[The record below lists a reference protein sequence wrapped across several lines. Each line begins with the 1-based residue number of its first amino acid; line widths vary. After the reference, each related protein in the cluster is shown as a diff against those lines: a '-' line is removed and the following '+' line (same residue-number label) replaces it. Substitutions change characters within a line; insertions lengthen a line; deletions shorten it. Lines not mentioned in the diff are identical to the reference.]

1 MNNRLAGWLE
11 ENRDLAF
18 ELVRIYLGLGL
29 FAKGVHFANN
39 IGAAMDLVNKGGL
52 DVPGVA
58 LAHFVVVVH
67 LGGGLLLAAGLMTRL
82 AALLQVPVLIGA
94 VAFVHFREGLFGPSQ
109 NLEFSAL
116 VLALLV
122 LTAAHGGG
130 RLSADRA
137 LSRKALEEAH
147 A

>member
-1 MNNRLAGWLE
+1 MTNRLAAWLE
-11 ENRDLAF
+11 DNRDLAF

-29 FAKGVHFANN
+29 FAKGLHFANN
-39 IGAAMDLVNKGGL
+39 IGVAMALVGRGGIN
-52 DVPGVA
+52 VA
-58 LAHFVVVVH
+58 GFLIAHFVVVAH
-67 LGGGLLLAAGLMTRL
+67 LGGGLLLALGLLTRI
-82 AALLQVPVLIGA
+82 AAVLQVPPLIGA
-94 VAFVHFREGLFGPSQ
+94 VALVHFREGLFGSSQ

-130 RLSADRA
+130 RLSADAA
-137 LSRKALEEAH
+137 LAARGMRRAH